1 MVPAGDADVPHR
13 RRVDWGE
20 AVMKLY
26 QDPALLKEYQCK
38 ARKTAVEQYS
48 ETVVEN
54 KYRLFFNRILGDG
67 NEVSSDQ

>member
-1 MVPAGDADVPHR
+1 
-13 RRVDWGE
+13 
-20 AVMKLY
+20 MKLY